1 MTILEA
7 LLAGI
12 ILYLLFH
19 FGARWIVSIMSERIV
34 AKLMSPEPTLNAEL
48 YPESQFIIQVTDI
61 EIACQRPDGSCEK
74 VAWDD
79 LQKVEI
85 LTTSDGPFAPD
96 VLWLLHGK
104 DKGCV
109 IPQGATGDS
118 ELLELLQRLPGF
130 DNTRFMQAM
139 GSTSETSFICWE
151 KTQA

>member
-1 MTILEA
+1 MTILET
-7 LLAGI
+7 LLVGFI
-12 ILYLLFH
+12 FYPLLH

-34 AKLMSPEPTLNAEL
+34 AKLMSPAPLLQAKL
-48 YPESQFIIQVTDI
+48 DPESQFIIQVTDT
-61 EIACQRPDGSCEK
+61 EIVCHRPDGSYEK

-85 LTTSDGPFAPD
+85 LTPSERPFPPD

-130 DNTRFMQAM
+130 DNTSFMQAM
-139 GSTSETSFICWE
+139 GSTSEASFICWE
-151 KTQA
+151 KTHA